1 MTTFFTLL
9 LAHLLADFPLQTNLI
24 FRLKV
29 AGNMGLALHVAI
41 HVLMTGLLL
50 QDPAQHLDLLLILGV
65 AHFLTDWI
73 KVRFP
78 GEPQWPGFI
87 LDQLAHLSAIVLLAI
102 WWPDVTTVLP
112 LWLLLPL
119 ILFVFLPAALMLL
132 WVWAND
138 AQQQNRYQ
146 QSRPVNWASQ
156 RLLSISQ
163 RTGWI
168 AVVVV
173 VVCRLI
179 LLW

>member
-24 FRLKV
+24 FRLKISS
-29 AGNMGLALHVAI
+29 NIGLVLHVAI
-41 HVLMTGLLL
+41 HLLMTGILL
-50 QDPAQHLDLLLILGV
+50 QNPGQHVDLLLFLGV
-65 AHFLTDWI
+65 AHFATDWI

-78 GEPQWPGFI
+78 GKQQWPGFI
-87 LDQLAHLSAIVLLAI
+87 LDQMAHLTAILFLAI
-102 WWPDVTTVLP
+102 WRPDTTAVLP

-132 WVWAND
+132 WVWAKD

-168 AVVVV
+168 AVAVVV
-173 VVCRLI
+173 ACRLF